1 MTGGDGGLL
10 RQPLFFDLKTHPARE
25 TLQKFS
31 HDKIEDAL
39 IKLAVK

>member
-10 RQPLFFDLKTHPARE
+10 RQPQFFDLKTQPAAE

-31 HDKIEDAL
+31 HDNIEDPL
-39 IKLAVK
+39 INPAVK